1 MGRAINQPLPNGK
14 KVAEVIKE
22 GNLKDGK
29 PDGQLKYGALF
40 GDFGSKNRRV
50 TTTTTTDKLLGIP
63 QKPSDPNGPRRRG
76 HLQVQ
81 RSLLNRAYGRT
92 KESLG

>member
-1 MGRAINQPLPNGK
+1 MGLNKVDGPTPTGDSPQ
-14 KVAEVIKE
+14 KVAF
-22 GNLKDGK
+22 DMTRGK
-29 PDGQLKYGALF
+29 VKGPELMARTLLLTGVANKTLTAKSNAPETLG
-40 GDFGSKNRRV
+40 V
-50 TTTTTTDKLLGIP
+50 TP
-63 QKPSDPNGPRRRG
+63 KPSDPNGPRRRG